1 MFEVANCDLKLYY
14 SFFNPTDSES
24 DPGAKEARTQAAVEP
39 RYEGLGNL
47 RDSLEGYSQGYHEG
61 YDYVA
66 LDAEGLEYGCPGG
79 GHGLY
84 ALGVFAH
91 NARKNIIK

>member
-1 MFEVANCDLKLYY
+1 MRSSAQIL
-14 SFFNPTDSES
+14 NPTDDES
-24 DPGAKEARTQAAVEP
+24 DSGAEKARTQAAVEP
-39 RYEGLGNL
+39 RDECSGDL

-66 LDAEGLEYGCPGG
+66 FDAEGLEYGCSGL

-84 ALGVFAH
+84 SL
-91 NARKNIIK
+91 